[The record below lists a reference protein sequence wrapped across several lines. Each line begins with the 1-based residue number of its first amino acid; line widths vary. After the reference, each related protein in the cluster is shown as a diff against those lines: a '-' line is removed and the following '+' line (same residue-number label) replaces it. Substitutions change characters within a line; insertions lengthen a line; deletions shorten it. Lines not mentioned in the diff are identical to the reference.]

1 MLFQHSLAFLGKLCI
16 YQEGKRGGRE
26 RGGAR
31 HSAVFAAGSKMPLC
45 LVCRQLWFSYI
56 FMGIPLPLLPFES
69 PGAYIDSQDTGLGGG
84 LQGIEGFQGWRMI
97 HLLAAPAAE
106 HPEPR
111 SGSSILCIPRS
122 FPAFL
127 LGKTSTIQKT

>member
-84 LQGIEGFQGWRMI
+84 LQGIEGFQGWRRI
-97 HLLAAPAAE
+97 HLLLLLQLNIRSQGQAPA
-106 HPEPR
+106 
-111 SGSSILCIPRS
+111 S
-122 FPAFL
+122 FASPDPSQPSF
-127 LGKTSTIQKT
+127 LGKHRLSR